1 MLRRIALLALCAAVV
16 MVAGCAS
23 APPAAQ
29 TDLEF
34 FLTFVPNVQ
43 FAPLY
48 VAIEKGYFAE
58 EGLNITIRHG
68 SEPDGVDLIAA
79 GSLDF
84 GVISGEQVIVA
95 RANGRPVVYVHEWF
109 QRYPVG
115 VVTPDNSGVA
125 SVPDLAG
132 RKVGIPGR
140 YGASYTGLVALLAAN
155 GMVETDIVLDP
166 IEFNAPNVMCL
177 GAIDAAVVYV
187 NNEPLQIQQRADAGT
202 CGDITGLTLFPVA
215 DAADMVSNGVV
226 TSERIA
232 AEQPELV
239 RAVVR
244 AFDRG
249 LRAVIANPAEA
260 YLLSMAYVENL
271 PADAAFLAALRAL
284 AAAPQPAAPDR
295 AAGAASRAALRAE
308 LEAQF
313 SPEQMVQLLVLLASI
328 DLWDADRTGF
338 SELSSWEITQ
348 DTLLLM
354 GFLPEPIDLTA
365 AFTNDFL
372 PPVE

>member
-1 MLRRIALLALCAAVV
+1 MRLRKIALLALCAAV
-16 MVAGCAS
+16 MTAAGGTLAQP
-23 APPAAQ
+23 APL
-29 TDLEF
+29 TDLTF

-43 FAPLY
+43 FSPLY

-58 EGLNITIRHG
+58 EGLNVIIQHG

-84 GVISGEQVIVA
+84 GMISGEQVILA

-109 QRYPVG
+109 QQYPVG
-115 VVTPDNSGVA
+115 IIVPDNSGVA

-155 GMVETDIVLDP
+155 DMTEGDITLDP
-166 IEFNAPNVMCL
+166 IDFSAPNVMCL
-177 GAIDAAVVYV
+177 GAIDAAVVYL
-187 NNEPLQIQQRADAGT
+187 NNEPLQIQQRADAGN
-202 CGDITGLTLFPVA
+202 CGSITGLTLFPVA
-215 DAADMVSNGVV
+215 EAADMVSNGIV
-226 TSERIA
+226 TSEKTI

-249 LRAVIANPAEA
+249 LHDVINNPAEA
-260 YLLSMAYVENL
+260 YLLSQAYVENL
-271 PADAAFLAALRAL
+271 PAEAAFMAALQQAADAVPPPDREAAAALRTV
-284 AAAPQPAAPDR
+284 
-295 AAGAASRAALRAE
+295 LRAD
-308 LEAQF
+308 LEARFMPADTVQF
-313 SPEQMVQLLVLLASI
+313 LVLLSSI
-328 DLWDADRTGF
+328 DLWDAERTGF

-348 DTLLLM
+348 DTLWAM
-354 GFLPEPIDLTA
+354 AFLPRLIDLTA

>member
-1 MLRRIALLALCAAVV
+1 MFRKVALLALCAAVLTLV
-16 MVAGCAS
+16 GGALAR
-23 APPAAQ
+23 PAAQ
-29 TDLEF
+29 TDLVF

-58 EGLNITIRHG
+58 EGLNVSIQHG

-84 GVISGEQVIVA
+84 GMISGEQVIVA

-115 VVTPDNSGVA
+115 IVTPDNSGIT

-132 RKVGIPGR
+132 HKVGIPGR

-155 GMVETDIVLDP
+155 GMTEAAITLDP

-177 GAIDAAVVYV
+177 GAIDAAVVYI

-215 DAADMVSNGVV
+215 DAADMVSNGIV
-226 TSERIA
+226 TSEHIIA
-232 AEQPELV
+232 TQPELV

-249 LRAVIANPAEA
+249 LHDVIANPAAA
-260 YLLSMAYVENL
+260 YLLSRAYVENL
-271 PADAAFLAALRAL
+271 PADDAFVAALQAL
-284 AAAPQPAAPDR
+284 AEAPTAAPDR
-295 AAGAASRAALRAE
+295 ETAAAGRAALRAG
-308 LEAQF
+308 LEARFAPQELVQF
-313 SPEQMVQLLVLLASI
+313 LVLLTSI

-338 SELSSWEITQ
+338 SELPSWEITQ
-348 DTLLLM
+348 DTLLAM
-354 GFLPEPIDLTA
+354 AFLPAPIDLEA
-365 AFTNDFL
+365 AFTNAFL